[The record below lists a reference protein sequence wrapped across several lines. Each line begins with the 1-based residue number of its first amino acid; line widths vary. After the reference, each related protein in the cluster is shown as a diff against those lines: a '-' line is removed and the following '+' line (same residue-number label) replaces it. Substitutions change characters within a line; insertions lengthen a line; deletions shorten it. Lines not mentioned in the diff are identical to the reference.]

1 MSEKEKFESEFEK
14 EITDLL
20 VLTKT
25 STGGGAV
32 IGDFIRPVV
41 YFVAS
46 VNLQTGEFSHESG
59 ILTWMTNRKEE
70 NWGYDFQ
77 SFEIYH
83 IRARKSMPMPL
94 KAGQS
99 TAWNH
104 RYLVVQLV
112 EKQTTHPQL
121 DAIREHLKQPV
132 IIEDAIGKL
141 ILDRKFSCFEGDVDW
156 LGTSCNVILNTD
168 VEDGETAEKALEKF
182 HMLYADLTG
191 WDHRFRTY
199 AAEKLVEGANDW
211 LQDELEEG
219 EEADPIT
226 EEDFARRI
234 VISMIAIEADGSITV
249 YYDDDDMFWG
259 HTIVVSINQN
269 GEMTD
274 ADIAG

>member
-1 MSEKEKFESEFEK
+1 MSEKEKFENEFEK

-25 STGGGAV
+25 STSGGAV
-32 IGDFIRPVV
+32 VGNFIRPVV

-59 ILTWMTNRKEE
+59 ILTWMTNRNEE

-83 IRARKSMPMPL
+83 IQARKSIPVVL
-94 KAGQS
+94 QEHTVA
-99 TAWNH
+99 AWNH
-104 RYLVVQLV
+104 RYLVCKVMKKNV
-112 EKQTTHPQL
+112 SDPRL
-121 DAIREHLKQPV
+121 DAMQARLKQPIV
-132 IIEDAIGKL
+132 IEDAMGKFFL
-141 ILDRKFSCFEGDVDW
+141 NRQFSCFESDVDW
-156 LGTSCNVILNTD
+156 LGTSCNVLLNTD
-168 VEDGETAEKALEKF
+168 EEDGETAEKALEKF

-191 WDHRFRTY
+191 WDHRFRAY